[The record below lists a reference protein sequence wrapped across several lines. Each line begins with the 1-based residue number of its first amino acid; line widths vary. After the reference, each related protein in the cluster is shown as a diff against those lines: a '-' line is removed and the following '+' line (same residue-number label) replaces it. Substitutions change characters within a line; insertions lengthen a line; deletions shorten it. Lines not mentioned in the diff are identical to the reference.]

1 MRPFS
6 IKIFVPSGD
15 PEGVRIVSS
24 DDWPGKA
31 VLFPRE
37 LLGEVKGRREYQQPN
52 VYLLAGGYKLYIGKG
67 DPLGEAWV
75 NIPGKKPSGKKE
87 LYFSPLKEAG

>member
-31 VLFPRE
+31 VVFPRE
-37 LLGEVKGRREYQQPN
+37 LLGEVKGRREYQQPG
-52 VYLLAGGYKLYIGKG
+52 VYLFAGGKTLYIGEG
-67 DPLGEAWV
+67 
-75 NIPGKKPSGKKE
+75 
-87 LYFSPLKEAG
+87 

>member
-6 IKIFVPSGD
+6 IKIFVPSDD

-31 VLFPRE
+31 VVFPRE

-52 VYLLAGGYKLYIGKG
+52 VYLLAGG
-67 DPLGEAWV
+67 
-75 NIPGKKPSGKKE
+75 
-87 LYFSPLKEAG
+87 

>member
-15 PEGVRIVSS
+15 PEGVRIVSR

-31 VLFPRE
+31 VVFPRQ
-37 LLGEVKGRREYQQPN
+37 LLGEVKGRREYQQPG
-52 VYLLAGGYKLYIGKG
+52 VYLLAGGKKLYIGEG
-67 DPLGEAWV
+67 DPLGERLGEHAR
-75 NIPGKKPSGKKE
+75 KKSLLEKSGIF
-87 LYFSPLKEAG
+87 YR